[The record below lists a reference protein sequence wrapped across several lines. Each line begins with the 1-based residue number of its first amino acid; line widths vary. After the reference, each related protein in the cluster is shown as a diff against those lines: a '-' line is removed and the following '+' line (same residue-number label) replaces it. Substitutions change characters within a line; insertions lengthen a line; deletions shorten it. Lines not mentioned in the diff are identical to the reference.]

1 MNFGRWLRLLLLL
14 LLLAVPAL
22 AHGPLHGQITNVTA
36 ELSLRPDDVT
46 LLLRR
51 GELNRLDEQWDAA
64 RADFQRAQA
73 LAPAKPEP
81 LLGLGRLALDQ
92 GKPAEAIAPLS
103 GFVACQTNHVEG
115 HLLLARALAR
125 SERAPEAVA
134 NFSRALALAAEP
146 RPEWFIERSQAQFSQ
161 GAGHLAE
168 ALAGLDE
175 GVAKLGP
182 VPTLQ
187 LAAIALELRRQGY
200 DAALQRLDTIL
211 AGSERKERW
220 LLRRGEILELAGRPA
235 EATGAYQAAREAF
248 EALPLRLQRS
258 LAMLD
263 FRRELDT
270 KLAAGPASPK
280 PSPAK

>member
-1 MNFGRWLRLLLLL
+1 MNFWRWLGLLPL
-14 LLLAVPAL
+14 LLLALPAL
-22 AHGPLHGQITNVTA
+22 AHGPLHEQITNVTA
-36 ELSLRPDDVT
+36 ELSLRPNDVP

-51 GELNRLDEQWDAA
+51 GELNRLDERWDAA
-64 RADFQRAQA
+64 LADFQLAKQ
-73 LAPAKPEP
+73 LAPANPEP

-92 GKPAEAIAPLS
+92 GKLTDATASLTRFLAIQS
-103 GFVACQTNHVEG
+103 NHVEG
-115 HLLLARALAR
+115 HLLLARALVR
-125 SERAPEAVA
+125 NQRASNAVEH
-134 NFSRALALAAEP
+134 FSRALALSTEP

-161 GAGHLAE
+161 GDRHLAE

-187 LAAIALELRRQGY
+187 LAAIALEMRRQGF

-211 AGSERKERW
+211 ASSERKERW
-220 LLRRGEILELAGRPA
+220 LLRRGEILELGGRPG
-235 EATGAYQAAREAF
+235 EAVTAYNAAREAF

-263 FRRELDT
+263 FRRELDA
-270 KLAAGPASPK
+270 KLAALPASPK
-280 PSPAK
+280 TLPTK